1 MPELFLQAME
11 ARQRGDIAQ
20 AKQLLA
26 QALIQDPH
34 NEDAWMLMSEVVD
47 QVNLKRNCL
56 QRVLLINPQNS
67 AANEALMRLETSPL
81 GPVVRGERYKSVIP
95 PKIEKAPP
103 FTPPFTW
110 TGDEAQFQALGEM
123 TYPDL
128 TGEDANQ
135 MPETPTT
142 FDWAKESAEPDK
154 TIDKIFDAVSNPELA
169 AEPLPDTDLS
179 WLDDPHSAEATA
191 LSASAATAS
200 EAEMQDDRL
209 SQTSEATL
217 GQQPTNLSGYP
228 ASPED
233 QFATDE
239 SGAGEES
246 QETSTEPDPL
256 LWDNPKAKL
265 DRMVILGSN
274 SIIYA
279 NPAASDVPH
288 IMDLFN
294 EKKMQRELLGENA
307 GTIKLEDIQ
316 RLTANPKRTNL
327 TIDYRPNEKT
337 VTHQLSFSNPQGRD
351 EALDVLQL
359 RMGADFIRTTRKF
372 SLADKILA
380 PLLIIVLVAITG
392 WVLINGLTYL
402 ETVPAF
408 QSGVLQLILVN
419 LQYYVDLIS
428 PFNILM
434 IAIILVALCLVWLVF
449 NLSKPSS
456 LIIVER
462 RWEDCLGRNRGK
474 IN

>member
-1 MPELFLQAME
+1 MPELFLQAMD
-11 ARQRGDIAQ
+11 ARQQGDNAQ

-67 AANEALMRLETSPL
+67 AANEALMKLETSPL

-95 PKIEKAPP
+95 PKIEKSPP

-128 TGEDANQ
+128 TGEEANQ

-142 FDWAKESAEPDK
+142 FDWAKESDEPDK
-154 TIDKIFDAVSNPELA
+154 TIDKIFNAVSNPELA

-179 WLDDPHSAEATA
+179 WLDDPHSAEANA
-191 LSASAATAS
+191 LAASALTDS
-200 EAEMQDDRL
+200 EAQMQDDRL
-209 SQTSEATL
+209 SQTPEAII
-217 GQQPTNLSGYP
+217 GQQPTNSSGDP
-228 ASPED
+228 VNPED
-233 QFATDE
+233 QFTTGE
-239 SGAGEES
+239 SGAGDES
-246 QETSTEPDPL
+246 QDTSTEPEPL

-279 NPAASDVPH
+279 NPAASDVPQ
-288 IMDLFN
+288 IMVLFD
-294 EKKMQRELLGENA
+294 EKKMQRDLLGENA
-307 GTIKLEDIQ
+307 GTIKLEDVQ

-327 TIDYRPNEKT
+327 TIDYRPNEKK
-337 VTHQLSFSNPQGRD
+337 VTHQLSFSNPQARD
-351 EALDVLQL
+351 EALDVMQL
-359 RMGADFIRTTRKF
+359 RMGADFLRTTREF
-372 SLADKILA
+372 SLADKILV
-380 PLLIIVLVAITG
+380 PLLIIVLVATTG
-392 WVLINGLTYL
+392 WVLLNGLTYL

-434 IAIILVALCLVWLVF
+434 IAIVLVALCLVWLVF

-456 LIIVER
+456 LIIVE
-462 RWEDCLGRNRGK
+462 K
-474 IN
+474 K